1 MKEAVEIHIKGLVQ
15 GVGFRPFVYRFAKK
29 YEITGWVENSNNGV
43 KICAE
48 GKRTN
53 LILFS
58 EALHNQSPEASK
70 IESFHSNQVSIQNF
84 TDFNIKKSE
93 NTSNEITGICPDIAV
108 CEDCLEDIKTQENRI
123 SYPFTNCTNCGPRF
137 TIIMDLPYDRSSTSM
152 KVFEMCEFCSNEYNN
167 VLNRRFHAQP
177 VACNHCGPT
186 FQFISK
192 GKTHLNFDEILKQ
205 ICNEIESG
213 KILAIKGLG
222 GFHLM
227 CNALNES
234 SVKRL
239 REIKKR
245 DGKPFAVMF
254 RDLEVLEKY
263 AEVNESEQKT
273 LLSWQRPIVLLN
285 KKGLNVSS
293 EYKIAS
299 GVCNEINTI
308 GAFLPYLP
316 FHHLL
321 FSQLKLDSV
330 VLTSGNITD
339 EPIVISNDEALEK
352 FEGLVDGILIY
363 NRDIYNRTDDSV
375 VSVVN
380 NEPRLIRRSRGY
392 VPSPVNLKFDVD
404 GILATGAELANCF
417 AVGKESKAF
426 LSQHIGDLKNMETF
440 EFYQETFYK
449 YLKLFRIEPVCIV
462 SDLHPDYFSSQFA
475 EQYSIVNGIPHIK
488 IQHHHAH
495 IASCMAENGLDEK
508 VIGVAFDGTGLGT
521 DGNIWGSEFM
531 VCDYQSFKRYTHFEY
546 LPLPGGDKSN
556 EQPWRIAVSMLY
568 QYFGKDFINME
579 IPFLDKLKG
588 ENISLIMQMIDKKL
602 NCPLSSGTGRLFD
615 GMASILNICAH
626 STYHAEA
633 PMRLE
638 SAIANNCKAFYPY
651 LLDVTISFKPMIVEV
666 LEDLKN
672 KLEVGKLSA
681 KFHNTIINCIFE
693 TVVKIS
699 EESGIKKAVLSGG
712 VFQNKYILENLEN
725 KFRKYQKI
733 ELFTHKS
740 IPAGDGGIAL
750 GQLAIAAN
758 QFRHHA

>member
-29 YEITGWVENSNNGV
+29 FEITGWVENSNNGV

-48 GKRTN
+48 GKSTN
-53 LILFS
+53 LVLFS
-58 EALHNQSPEASK
+58 EALHNQSPAASK
-70 IESFHSNQVSIQNF
+70 IESMHSNPVLIQNF
-84 TDFNIKKSE
+84 TDFNIKKSK

-108 CEDCLEDIKTQENRI
+108 CEDCLEDIKTQKNRI

-152 KVFEMCEFCSNEYNN
+152 KVFKMCEFCRNEYND

-186 FQFISK
+186 YQFALK
-192 GKTHLNFDEILKQ
+192 GKTFQDFDEILKQ
-205 ICNEIESG
+205 ICTEIESG
-213 KILAIKGLG
+213 KILAVKGLG

-227 CNALNES
+227 CDAFNELTIN
-234 SVKRL
+234 RL

-254 RDLEVLEKY
+254 RDLEALEKY
-263 AEVNESEQKT
+263 AEVNESEKST

-285 KKGLNVSS
+285 KKEFDVPS
-293 EYKIAS
+293 ENNIAE
-299 GVCNEINTI
+299 GVCNQINTI

-321 FSQLKLDSV
+321 FSQLKLTSV
-330 VLTSGNITD
+330 VLTSGNLSD

-352 FEGLVDGILIY
+352 FTGLVDGILIY

-380 NEPRLIRRSRGY
+380 HEPRLIRRSRGY

-417 AVGKESKAF
+417 AVGKESKVI
-426 LSQHIGDLKNMETF
+426 LSQHIGDLKNLETF
-440 EFYQETFYK
+440 EFYQETFQK
-449 YLKLFRIEPVCIV
+449 YLKLFRIEPTCIV

-475 EQYSIVNGIPHIK
+475 ELYSNENGIPHIK

-531 VCDYQSFKRYTHFEY
+531 VCDYQSFQRYTHFEY

-556 EQPWRIAVSMLY
+556 EQPWRIAISMLY
-568 QYFGKDFINME
+568 QYFGKDFLNME
-579 IPFLDKLKG
+579 IPFLEKLKD
-588 ENISLIMQMIDKKL
+588 ENISLIIQMIDKKL
-602 NCPLSSGTGRLFD
+602 NSPLSSGAGRLFD
-615 GMASILNICAH
+615 GMASILDICAH
-626 STYHAEA
+626 ATYHAEA

-638 SAIANNCKAFYPY
+638 SIIDKNCTAFYPY
-651 LLDVTISFKPMIVEV
+651 ILEGTISFKPMIVEV
-666 LEDLKN
+666 LDDLRN
-672 KLEVGKLSA
+672 KVDVGKLSA

-693 TVVKIS
+693 TVVRIS

-712 VFQNKYILENLEN
+712 VFQNKYLLENLEN

-733 ELFTHKS
+733 ELFTHKA

-750 GQLAIAAN
+750 GQLAIAAK
-758 QFRHHA
+758 QYKHHA